1 MSWSGVSGQGGEGG
15 KHTVKGTAEL
25 YLPLHVDGHF
35 LALSESSVQLNIYDA
50 NRAGDILIGNNGH
63 QGSRLENEILWF
75 SAEVHVCE
83 TILLLLI
90 LHSVM
95 FFRCCHPCSLAPLL
109 LTIESKSYYLYH
121 IYGNHL
127 PEKMQEF
134 LATNQITITGSGC
147 LRQGNKLD
155 LFQGS
160 VAVEELSGFR
170 AFVVELIQF
179 I

>member
-1 MSWSGVSGQGGEGG
+1 M
-15 KHTVKGTAEL
+15 
-25 YLPLHVDGHF
+25 Y
-35 LALSESSVQLNIYDA
+35 
-50 NRAGDILIGNNGH
+50 
-63 QGSRLENEILWF
+63 
-75 SAEVHVCE
+75 VCE
-83 TILLLLI
+83 TTLLLLI

-95 FFRCCHPCSLAPLL
+95 FFRCYHPCSLAPLL
-109 LTIESKSYYLYH
+109 LTIESKSRYLYR
-121 IYGNHL
+121 IYWNHL

-160 VAVEELSGFR
+160 VAVEDLSGFR